1 MKTVQFYTENG
12 GVSAKTRKTI
22 QVATVNQL
30 RDGSVSEL
38 LEPTDK
44 DNILVAPVAETERGE
59 TIYSIVE
66 VKVSTLHPND
76 RAKRKSKAK
85 ETDTEEESFVIE

>member
-12 GVSAKTRKTI
+12 GVSSTVRKRI
-22 QVATVNQL
+22 QLATVKQL
-30 RDGSVSEL
+30 KDGTVCEL
-38 LEPTDK
+38 LENAEK
-44 DNILVAPVAETERGE
+44 DNILTVPVGVTERGE

-85 ETDTEEESFVIE
+85 EEKPEEDFVIE